1 MTDQSSSQS
10 SPSTLESVE
19 SQLPA
24 LHQLLNLGYT
34 YLTPAELE
42 RERGGRLSNCFLDGI
57 LSKQLKR
64 LNQVETLSGSYE
76 FTESAIDEAVQK
88 LKDIP
93 FDGLVTTNEK
103 AYDLLCLGT
112 SAEQT
117 IDGRKSSYSIRYID
131 WEQPERNVYHV
142 AAEFSVEKAKSKDTR
157 RPDVV
162 LFINGIPFGAIE
174 CKAPKA
180 DVDIDQGI
188 SQWLLYQ
195 QPDEIPDFFKTI
207 QLLLVANAK
216 EAKYATVGTPITHW
230 LEWKDQLT
238 EDEAAELDASINGEL
253 PEETLERLLTDP
265 FQEHEAR
272 AYREKVAAGDRLP
285 TGQDRLIFTL
295 LRPDRFLELAYRYM
309 VFDGGDKKVARYQQY
324 FAVREI
330 MERVQHF
337 DEDGARK
344 GGVVWHTQGSGKSLT
359 MVMLAKAIMLCDAIP
374 NPRVVLVTDRVDLDD
389 QIKGTFKACGLD
401 PKQAASGNELVDL
414 LKSSR
419 DAVITAVINKFDAAC
434 NKRDLRLDDPNI
446 FVLVDEAHR
455 TNYGSLHA
463 QMRRVFTKACFI
475 GFTGTPLMKADKSTE
490 HKFGGVIGT
499 PYTINQAV
507 DDGAVLRLQYE
518 ARRPD
523 IEINREALDKQ
534 FEQQTEGL
542 VEEEQAELKKRTAKF
557 DNLAKTD
564 QVIYQIAR
572 DISKH
577 YKKNWQGTYAKGQI
591 VTRRKDIALK
601 FKEHLDDI
609 GEVTSDVIISPPD
622 DREGYTNAYGGNK
635 DAVNLFWKEM
645 MAKYKNE
652 RNYNRTVIQK
662 FKKDEEPELLIVVS
676 KLLTGFDAP
685 RNTILYICAPL
696 KNHTLLQA
704 IARVNRLYKDPHTG
718 AEKDYGYIIDYRGIL
733 GELGEAL
740 EEYSADEDV
749 DKEVSEVLVDI
760 AEEVKKLPFA
770 HSRLWDVFKEVS
782 NKKDREALENHLEDE
797 ERRDAFYE
805 MFNGFAK
812 VLANAKQSQV
822 YYDEVPEEKRKRY
835 VQDLK
840 FFTELRASV
849 RKRFSA
855 EIDVRPYEERIQKI
869 LNLNTVSSSVDQLTE
884 MIDIFDR
891 DAFEKEIEKFDTV
904 KGKADVIISR
914 TKKTISE
921 KFDEDPKFYERFSR
935 MLDKILEDY
944 RNKRITDAERLKRA
958 KEVMDSVRDRTGDN
972 IPAVLKNREIA
983 KAYYGWTQA
992 HLAPFFEGVAE
1003 FDELAAGLAI
1013 QIETAIDLLRIVN
1026 WKTDVDVKKKME
1038 NAIEDAVLIAQAS
1051 ASSEI
1056 SFDAIDKIISD
1067 SLDIAIKRLPNESA
1081 R

>member
-1 MTDQSSSQS
+1 MSTETQS
-10 SPSTLESVE
+10 SPSNLESVE

-24 LHQLLNLGYT
+24 IHQLLNLGYE
-34 YLTPAELE
+34 YLTPIELE

-57 LSKQLKR
+57 LSKQLKE
-64 LNQVETLSGSYE
+64 LNQVETLSGRYE
-76 FTESAIDEAVQK
+76 FTEAAIHEAAQK
-88 LKDIP
+88 LKDLP

-131 WEQPERNVYHV
+131 WERPERNVFHV
-142 AAEFSVEKAKSKDTR
+142 AAELSVEKAKSKDTR

-162 LFINGIPFGAIE
+162 LFINGIPFGVIE

-188 SQWLLYQ
+188 SQLLGYQ
-195 QPDEIPDFFKTI
+195 QPDEIPDFFKTM

-230 LEWKDQLT
+230 LEWKD
-238 EDEAAELDASINGEL
+238 ELDASEEVELLTSINDAL
-253 PEETLERLLTDP
+253 PEATLGRLLGDP
-265 FQEHEAR
+265 FKAHEAK
-272 AYREKVAAGDRLP
+272 AYREKIAAGDRLP

-295 LRPDRFLELAYRYM
+295 LRPERFLELTYRFIVY
-309 VFDGGDKKVARYQQY
+309 DNGDKKVARYQQY
-324 FAVREI
+324 FAVRDI
-330 MERVQHF
+330 MERILDF
-337 DEDGARK
+337 DEAGARK

-359 MVMLAKAIMLCDAIP
+359 MVMLAKAIMLCDEIA

-401 PKQAASGNELVDL
+401 PKQAGSGNELVEL
-414 LKSSR
+414 LKASR

-434 NKRDLRLDDPNI
+434 NKRELRLDDPNI

-455 TNYGSLHA
+455 TNYGSLHT

-490 HKFGGVIGT
+490 HKFGGVIGK

-507 DDGAVLRLQYE
+507 EDGAVLRLQYE

-542 VEEEQAELKKRTAKF
+542 LAEEQAELKKRTAKF

-577 YKKNWQGTYAKGQI
+577 YKENWQGTYAKGQI

-601 FKEHLDDI
+601 FKEALDDI
-609 GEVTSDVIISPPD
+609 GEVTSDVIISSPD

-635 DAVNLFWKEM
+635 DAVNRFWKEM

-662 FKKDEEPELLIVVS
+662 FKKDEDPELLIVVS

-704 IARVNRLYKDPHTG
+704 IARVNRLYKDPNSG
-718 AEKDYGYIIDYRGIL
+718 AEKDFGYIIDYRGIL
-733 GELGEAL
+733 GELGDAL
-740 EEYSADEDV
+740 EEYSGDDNVTEEV
-749 DKEVSEVLVDI
+749 DDVLVDI
-760 AEEVKKLPFA
+760 GEEVKKLPFA
-770 HSRLWDVFKEVS
+770 HSRLWDVFKEVP

-797 ERRDAFYE
+797 ERRDVFYE
-805 MFNGFAK
+805 SFNGFAK

-822 YYDEVPEEKRKRY
+822 YYEQVIEDKRKRY
-835 VQDLK
+835 VKDLK

-855 EIDVRPYEERIQKI
+855 EVDVRPYEQRIQKI

-921 KFDEDPKFYERFSR
+921 KFKEDPKFYERFSR

-944 RNKRITDAERLKRA
+944 RSKRISDAERLKKA
-958 KEVMDSVRDRTGDN
+958 QEIMESVRDRTGESV
-972 IPAVLKNREIA
+972 PAVLKNRDIA
-983 KAYYGWTQA
+983 KAYYGWAQA
-992 HLAPFFEGVAE
+992 HLTPFFEGVSD
-1003 FDELAAGLAI
+1003 FDEIAGGLAI
-1013 QIETAIDLLRIVN
+1013 QIEAAIDTLRIVN
-1026 WKTDVDVKKKME
+1026 WKSDTDVKNKME
-1038 NAIEDAVLIAQAS
+1038 NAIEDAIIAAQVS
-1051 ASSEI
+1051 ATSDI
-1056 SFDAIDKIISD
+1056 PFDAIDKIISE
-1067 SLDIAIKRLPNESA
+1067 SLDIAMKRLPNEA
-1081 R
+1081 TR

>member
-1 MTDQSSSQS
+1 MSEEQQS
-10 SPSTLESVE
+10 PTTLETVE

-24 LHQLLNLGYT
+24 IQQLHNLGYK
-34 YLTPAELE
+34 YITPIELD
-42 RERGGRLSNCFLDGI
+42 RERGGRLSNCFLDGV
-57 LSKQLKR
+57 LSKKLKE
-64 LNQVETLSGSYE
+64 LNRVKTLSGSYE
-76 FTESAIDEAVQK
+76 FTEAAIHEAAQK
-88 LKDIP
+88 LKDLP
-93 FDGLVTTNEK
+93 FDGLVSTNEN

-117 IDGRKSSYSIRYID
+117 IDGRKSSYTIRYID
-131 WEQPERNVYHV
+131 WDNPGNNDFHV

-157 RPDVV
+157 RPDLV
-162 LFINGIPFGAIE
+162 LFVNGIPFGAIE

-180 DVDIDQGI
+180 DIDIDQGI
-188 SQWLLYQ
+188 SQWLGYQ

-230 LEWKDQLT
+230 LEWQDALT
-238 EDEAAELDASINGEL
+238 DSEESELLASINQPL
-253 PEETLERLLTDP
+253 PEEALARILAEP
-265 FQEHEAR
+265 FKSHEAE
-272 AYREKVAAGDRLP
+272 AYRDKIAGGDRLA
-285 TGQDRLIFTL
+285 TGQDRLIYTL
-295 LRPDRFLELAYRYM
+295 LRPERFLELTYRFM
-309 VFDGGDKKVARYQQY
+309 VYDNGDKKVARYQQY
-324 FAVREI
+324 FAVRDI
-330 MERVQHF
+330 MERILDF
-337 DEDGARK
+337 DEAGARK

-359 MVMLAKAIMLCDAIP
+359 MVMLAKAIMLCDEIA

-401 PKQAASGNELVDL
+401 PKQAGSGNELVEL
-414 LKSSR
+414 LKASR

-434 NKRDLRLDDPNI
+434 NKRELRLDDPNI

-455 TNYGSLHA
+455 TNYGSLHT

-490 HKFGGVIGT
+490 HKFGGVIGK

-507 DDGAVLRLQYE
+507 EDGAVLRLQYE

-542 VEEEQAELKKRTAKF
+542 LAEEQAELKKRTAKF

-577 YKKNWQGTYAKGQI
+577 YKENWQGTYAKGQI

-601 FKEHLDDI
+601 FKEALDEI
-609 GEVTSDVIISPPD
+609 GEVTSDVIISSPD
-622 DREGYTNAYGGNK
+622 DREGYDNAYGGNK
-635 DAVNLFWKEM
+635 DAVNRFWKEM

-704 IARVNRLYKDPHTG
+704 IARVNRLYKDPNSG

-733 GELGEAL
+733 GDLGVAL
-740 EEYSADEDV
+740 EEYSDDDNAKEEV
-749 DKEVSEVLVDI
+749 DEVLVDI
-760 AEEVKKLPFA
+760 GEEVKKLPFA
-770 HSRLWDVFKEVS
+770 HSRLWDIFKEVS

-797 ERRDAFYE
+797 ARRDEFYE
-805 MFNGFAK
+805 VFNGFAK

-822 YYDEVPEEKRKRY
+822 YYEEVAEEKRKRY
-835 VQDLK
+835 VNDLK

-855 EIDVRPYEERIQKI
+855 EVDVRPYEQRIQKI
-869 LNLNTVSSSVDQLTE
+869 LNLNTVSSSVDQMTG

-891 DAFEKEIEKFDTV
+891 DAFEKEVEKFETV

-914 TKKTISE
+914 TKKSISE
-921 KFDEDPKFYERFSR
+921 KFEEDPKFYERFSR
-935 MLDKILEDY
+935 MLDKVLEDY
-944 RNKRITDAERLKRA
+944 RNKRISDAERLKKA
-958 KEVMDSVRDRTGDN
+958 QEIMESVRDRTGESV
-972 IPAVLKNREIA
+972 PTVLKNRDIA
-983 KAYYGWTQA
+983 KAYFGWAQA
-992 HLAPFFEGVAE
+992 HLTPFFEGVSD
-1003 FDELAAGLAI
+1003 FDEIAAGLAI
-1013 QIETAIDLLRIVN
+1013 QIEAAIDTLRIVN
-1026 WKTDVDVKKKME
+1026 WKSDTDVKNKME
-1038 NAIEDAVLIAQAS
+1038 NAIEDAIIAAQAS
-1051 ASSEI
+1051 ATSDI
-1056 SFDAIDKIISD
+1056 PFDAIDKIISE
-1067 SLDIAIKRLPNESA
+1067 SLDIAMKRLPNEA
-1081 R
+1081 TR

>member
-1 MTDQSSSQS
+1 MSEAPQS
-10 SPSTLESVE
+10 SPSTLETVE

-24 LHQLLNLGYT
+24 IHQLLNLGYT

-42 RERGGRLSNCFLDGI
+42 RERGGRLANCFLDGI
-57 LSKQLKR
+57 LSKQLKQ
-64 LNQVETLSGSYE
+64 LNRVETLSGSYE
-76 FTESAIDEAVQK
+76 FTESAIHEAAQK
-88 LKDIP
+88 LKDLA
-93 FDGLVTTNEK
+93 FDGLVATNK
-103 AYDLLCLGT
+103 KVYDLLCLGT
-112 SAEQT
+112 SVEQT

-131 WEQPERNVYHV
+131 WARPERNVYHV

-180 DVDIDQGI
+180 DVDVDQGI

-238 EDEAAELDASINGEL
+238 EDETAELAASINGAL
-253 PEETLERLLTDP
+253 PEPTLERLLADP
-265 FQEHEAR
+265 FKEHEAK
-272 AYREKVAAGDRLP
+272 AYRDKIAAGDRLP

-295 LRPDRFLELAYRYM
+295 LRPERFLELVYRYM
-309 VFDGGDKKVARYQQY
+309 VYDNGDKKVARYQQY

-330 MERVQHF
+330 MQRVQNF

-414 LKSSR
+414 LKASR

-455 TNYGSLHA
+455 TNYGSLHT

-490 HKFGGVIGT
+490 HKFGGIIGD

-542 VEEEQAELKKRTAKF
+542 VQEKKAELKKRTAKF

-577 YKKNWQGTYAKGQI
+577 YKENWQGTYAKGQI

-601 FKEHLDDI
+601 FKQALDEI
-609 GEVTSDVIISPPD
+609 GQVTSDVIISPPD
-622 DREGYTNAYGGNK
+622 DREGYTNAYGGNQ
-635 DAVNLFWKEM
+635 DAVNRFWKEM
-645 MAKYKNE
+645 MVKYNNE

-662 FKKDEEPELLIVVS
+662 FKKDSEPELLIVVS

-704 IARVNRLYKDPHTG
+704 IARVNRLYKDPKGDT
-718 AEKDYGYIIDYRGIL
+718 KDYGYIIDYRGIL

-740 EEYSADEDV
+740 EEYSGDDNAAEEV
-749 DKEVSEVLVDI
+749 DEVLVNI
-760 AEEVKKLPFA
+760 GEEVKKLPFT
-770 HSRLWDVFKEVS
+770 HSRLWDVFKKVT

-797 ERRDAFYE
+797 EQRDAFYDA
-805 MFNGFAK
+805 FNGFAK

-822 YYDEVPEEKRKRY
+822 YYEQVPEPKRKRY

-855 EIDVRPYEERIQKI
+855 EVDVKPYEGRIQKI

-891 DAFEKEIEKFDTV
+891 DAFAKEVEKFETV

-921 KFDEDPKFYERFSR
+921 KFDEDPKFYERFSL
-935 MLDKILEDY
+935 MLDKVLEDY
-944 RNKRITDAERLKRA
+944 RNKRISDAERLKQA
-958 KEVMDSVRDRTGDN
+958 QEVMDSVRDRTGDN

-983 KAYYGWTQA
+983 KAYYGWAQA
-992 HLAPFFEGVAE
+992 HLAPFYKGVSD
-1003 FDELAAGLAI
+1003 FDEVAAGLAI
-1013 QIETAIDLLRIVN
+1013 QIETAIDVLRIVN
-1026 WKTDVDVKKKME
+1026 WKTDVDVQKSME
-1038 NAIEDAVLIAQAS
+1038 NAIEDAVLTAQAS
-1051 ASSEI
+1051 ATSEI
-1056 SFDAIDKIISD
+1056 SFEAIDKIISD
-1067 SLDIAIKRLPNESA
+1067 SLDIATKRLPNEAA

>member
-1 MTDQSSSQS
+1 MSTETQS
-10 SPSTLESVE
+10 SPSNLESVE

-24 LHQLLNLGYT
+24 IHQLLNLGYE
-34 YLTPAELE
+34 YLTPIELE

-57 LSKQLKR
+57 LSKQLRK
-64 LNQVETLSGSYE
+64 LNQVETLSGRYE
-76 FTESAIDEAVQK
+76 FTEAAIHEAAQK
-88 LKDIP
+88 LKDLP

-117 IDGRKSSYSIRYID
+117 IDGRKSSYTIRYID
-131 WEQPERNVYHV
+131 WEHPERNVFHV
-142 AAEFSVEKAKSKDTR
+142 AAELSVEKSKSKDTR

-162 LFINGIPFGAIE
+162 LFINGIPFGVIE

-188 SQWLLYQ
+188 SQLLGYQ
-195 QPDEIPDFFKTI
+195 QPDEIPDFFKTM

-216 EAKYATVGTPITHW
+216 VAKYATVGTPITHW
-230 LEWKDQLT
+230 LEWKD
-238 EDEAAELDASINGEL
+238 ELDASEEAELLASINDAL
-253 PEETLERLLTDP
+253 PEATLGRLLGDP
-265 FQEHEAR
+265 FKAHEAN
-272 AYREKVAAGDRLP
+272 AYREKIAAGDRLP

-295 LRPDRFLELAYRYM
+295 LRPERFLELTYRFIVY
-309 VFDGGDKKVARYQQY
+309 DNGDKKVARYQQY

-330 MERVQHF
+330 MERVLNF
-337 DEDGARK
+337 DENGARQ

-359 MVMLAKAIMLCDAIP
+359 MVMLAKAIMLCDEIP

-389 QIKGTFKACGLD
+389 QIKGTFKACGLN

-434 NKRDLRLDDPNI
+434 NKRDLRIDDPNI

-455 TNYGSLHA
+455 TNYGSLHT

-490 HKFGGVIGT
+490 HKFGGIIGK

-507 DDGAVLRLQYE
+507 EDGAVLRLQYE

-523 IEINREALDKQ
+523 IEINRDALDKQ

-542 VEEEQAELKKRTAKF
+542 LQEEQAELKKRTAKF

-577 YKKNWQGTYAKGQI
+577 YKENWQGTYAKGQI

-601 FKEHLDDI
+601 FKEALDDI

-662 FKKDEEPELLIVVS
+662 FKKEEEPELLVVVS

-704 IARVNRLYKDPHTG
+704 IARVNRLYKDPNTG

-733 GELGEAL
+733 GELGDAL
-740 EEYSADEDV
+740 EEYSGDDNVTEEV
-749 DKEVSEVLVDI
+749 DDVLVDI
-760 AEEVKKLPFA
+760 GEEVKKLPFA
-770 HSRLWDVFKEVS
+770 HSRLWDVFKEVP

-797 ERRDAFYE
+797 ARRDVFYE
-805 MFNGFAK
+805 SFNGFAK

-822 YYDEVPEEKRKRY
+822 YYEQVKEDKRKRY
-835 VQDLK
+835 VKDLK

-855 EIDVRPYEERIQKI
+855 EVDVRPYEQRIQKI

-921 KFDEDPKFYERFSR
+921 KFEEDPKFYERFSR

-944 RNKRITDAERLKRA
+944 RSKRISDAERLKKA
-958 KEVMDSVRDRTGDN
+958 QEVMSSVRDRTGDD

-983 KAYYGWTQA
+983 KAYYGWAQA
-992 HLAPFFEGVAE
+992 HLAPCFEGVAD
-1003 FDELAAGLAI
+1003 FHDLAAGLAI
-1013 QIETAIDLLRIVN
+1013 QIETAVDILRIVN
-1026 WKTDVDVKKKME
+1026 WKNDVDVKMKME
-1038 NAIEDAVLIAQAS
+1038 NAIEDAVLGVQAS

-1056 SFDAIDKIISD
+1056 TFDAIDKIISD
-1067 SLDIAIKRLPNESA
+1067 SLDIAVKRLPNEAA